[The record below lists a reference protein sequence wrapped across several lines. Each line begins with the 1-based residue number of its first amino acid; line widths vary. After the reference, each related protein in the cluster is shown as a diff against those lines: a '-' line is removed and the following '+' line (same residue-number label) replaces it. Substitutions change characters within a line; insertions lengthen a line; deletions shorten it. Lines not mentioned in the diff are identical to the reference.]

1 MLRNALITL
10 TAAVL
15 AAQTPAPEVKKPAAP
30 APAIE
35 AKKPAALASAPKAE
49 VKKEDKVLATVAGRP
64 VHESDFELF
73 LSLALNP
80 QQRMQVGM
88 VQGAKDPYRKQ
99 FLDTKVMQA
108 AARKQGLDKQPDFR
122 NKMELME
129 MQILVQELLQRDG
142 DALRAKIA
150 VNDAE
155 VKAYFDKHPEQFKAP
170 ESFDA
175 RHILVSIKAPDAPKE
190 AKGLTE
196 EEAKV
201 RVALAAKALADGKGW
216 EAVAKEY
223 SDDPGS
229 KDKGG
234 LYENIAKGSFV
245 PEFEEAVQKQELAKV
260 GEPVKTKYGFHLI
273 QVEKRNAAEM
283 PVFEKV
289 KDKVQPKAQAAKQEE
304 IFQAYVDGLKKDIG
318 FTEGEAL
325 VKGNEAK
332 PATEAT
338 AAVKPKSTKKSGV
351 KK

>member
-1 MLRNALITL
+1 MLRTTLITL
-10 TAAVL
+10 TAAFLV
-15 AAQTPAPEVKKPAAP
+15 AQTPAPEATKTQAP
-30 APAIE
+30 APALE
-35 AKKPAALASAPKAE
+35 SRKPAPRVEAP
-49 VKKEDKVLATVAGRP
+49 KEDKVLASVAGRP
-64 VHESDFELF
+64 IRESDFELF

-122 NKMELME
+122 RKMDLME

-142 DALRAKIA
+142 EALQAKLA
-150 VNDAE
+150 VNEAE
-155 VKAYFDKHPEQFKAP
+155 VKAYYDKHPEQFKVP
-170 ESFDA
+170 ESFNA
-175 RHILVSIKAPDAPKE
+175 RHILVSTKAPDAPKD

-201 RVALAAKALADGKGW
+201 RVGLASKALAEGKGW
-216 EAVAKEY
+216 EAVAKEF

-229 KDKGG
+229 KEKGG

-273 QVEKRNAAEM
+273 QVEKRVAAEM
-283 PVFEKV
+283 PPFEKV
-289 KDKVQPKAQAAKQEE
+289 KEKVQQKAQAARQEE
-304 IFQAYVDGLKKDIG
+304 VFQAYVMGLKKEVG
-318 FTEGEAL
+318 FTEGEAP
-325 VKGNEAK
+325 KSAQAQG
-332 PATEAT
+332 
-338 AAVKPKSTKKSGV
+338 KSTKKTGA